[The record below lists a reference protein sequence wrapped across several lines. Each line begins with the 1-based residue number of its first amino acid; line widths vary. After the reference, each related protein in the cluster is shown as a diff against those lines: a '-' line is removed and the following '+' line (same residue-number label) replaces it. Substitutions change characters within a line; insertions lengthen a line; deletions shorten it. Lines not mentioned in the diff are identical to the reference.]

1 MPKILKTKSNI
12 IKTFHNA
19 QETSRRAPEEAQA
32 KKHARTPQLV
42 RGMKDVLPYEMP
54 WWNFLYARVANLA
67 DSFGFE
73 KIETPVVEESALFA
87 RSIGKDTD
95 IVEKE
100 MYAIADSE
108 GEKLVLRPENTA
120 SIVRAYI
127 NHGMLN
133 LPQPVK
139 LWYWGSMFRH
149 ERPQSG
155 RYRQFHQFGFEV
167 VGDESPIV
175 DAELIL
181 IAYNLYTNLGINISI
196 QINSIGCAE
205 CRPMYYQSL
214 IAYYRTMRHEMC
226 EQCRKRL
233 QKNPL
238 RTLDCKEPQCQPLKK
253 DAPHFVDFLCEPCKE
268 HFMSVLEYLD
278 ELGLPYFLNH
288 TLVRGL
294 DYYNRTVFE
303 LYAAGEEDGSQSAL
317 GGGGRYDGLAE
328 ILGGRLTPACGFA
341 QGCERAV
348 LKMKEIESIKPP
360 VRTVHI
366 FVAQLG
372 NQAKSKA
379 LKLFENLRVAGINVA
394 HNLSKNGLRQQL
406 EIANKL
412 GVRYSLVIGQ
422 KEVQDETVIIRD
434 MESGVQET
442 IGVNKVAHD
451 IKKKLGLN

>member
-1 MPKILKTKSNI
+1 MPKNI
-12 IKTFHNA
+12 KVKHISKIAHKVHEPART
-19 QETSRRAPEEAQA
+19 PEETQA
-32 KKHARTPQLV
+32 KKFARTPQLP
-42 RGMKDVLPYEMP
+42 RGMKDLLPYETP
-54 WWNFLYARVANLA
+54 WWDLLYGRVASLA
-67 DSFGFE
+67 RSYGFD
-73 KIETPVVEESALFA
+73 KIETPVVEETALFV

-100 MYAIADSE
+100 MYPIADAE

-139 LWYWGSMFRH
+139 LWYWGPMFRH

-155 RYRQFHQFGFEV
+155 RYRQFHQLGFEIL
-167 VGDESPIV
+167 GDESPIV

-181 IAYNLYTNLGINISI
+181 IAYNLFKNLEISVSI
-196 QINSIGCAE
+196 QINSIGCVQ
-205 CRPMYYQSL
+205 CRPAYHQSL
-214 IAYYRTMRHEMC
+214 IAYYRTVRHEMC

-238 RTLDCKEPQCQPLKK
+238 RALDCKEPQCQPLKK
-253 DAPHFVDFLCEPCKE
+253 EAPHFVDYLCEPCKE

-288 TLVRGL
+288 SLVRGL

-303 LYAAGEEDGSQSAL
+303 LYVSGEEEGSQSAL
-317 GGGGRYDGLAE
+317 GGGGRYDGLSE
-328 ILGGRLTPACGFA
+328 ILGGRPTPACGFA
-341 QGCERAV
+341 QGCERVIA
-348 LKMKEIESIKPP
+348 KIKEIGSVKLSEP
-360 VRTVHI
+360 VFHV

-379 LKLFENLRVAGINVA
+379 LKLFENLRAADINVA
-394 HNLSKNGLRQQL
+394 HNLSKNGLRPQL

-422 KEVQDETVIIRD
+422 KEVQDETIIIRD
-434 MESGVQET
+434 MESGVQEI
-442 IGVNKVAHD
+442 IGFNKAVSD
-451 IKKKLGLN
+451 LKKKLGLS

>member
-1 MPKILKTKSNI
+1 MPKISKTKSAPKLAH
-12 IKTFHNA
+12 KTHEA
-19 QETSRRAPEEAQA
+19 PHVQEDAGA
-32 KKHARTPQLV
+32 KKHPRTPQLV
-42 RGMKDVLPYEMP
+42 RGMKDILPYETP
-54 WWNFLYARVANLA
+54 WWDLLYARVA
-67 DSFGFE
+67 DIGVSYGFE
-73 KIETPVVEESALFA
+73 RIETPVVEETALFA

-100 MYAIADSE
+100 MYAITDTE

-133 LPQPVK
+133 LTQPVK
-139 LWYWGSMFRH
+139 LWYWGPMFRH

-167 VGDESPIV
+167 LGDESPIV

-181 IAYNLYTNLGINISI
+181 IAYNVYKNLGINTSI
-196 QINSIGCAE
+196 QINSIGCGK
-205 CRPMYYQSL
+205 CRGAYHQSL
-214 IAYYRTMRHEMC
+214 IAYYRTVRHEMC
-226 EQCRKRL
+226 ENCRRRL

-238 RTLDCKEPQCQPLKK
+238 RALDCKEPQCQPLKK
-253 DAPHFVDFLCEPCKE
+253 DAPHFVDYLCEPCKE
-268 HFMSVLEYLD
+268 HFLSVLEYLD
-278 ELGLPYFLNH
+278 ELELPYFLNH
-288 TLVRGL
+288 SLVRGL

-303 LYAAGEEDGSQSAL
+303 LYAAGEEEGSQSAL

-328 ILGGRLTPACGFA
+328 ILGGRPTPACGFA
-341 QGCERAV
+341 QGCERAI
-348 LKMKEIESIKPP
+348 LKMKEIEALKPP
-360 VRTVHI
+360 ADIVHI
-366 FVAQLG
+366 FVAQIG

-379 LKLFENLRVAGINVA
+379 LKLFENLRAAGITVA
-394 HNLSKNGLRQQL
+394 HNLSKNGLRPQL

-434 MESGVQET
+434 MESGGQES
-442 IGVNKVAHD
+442 IGFNKAAND
-451 IKKKLGLN
+451 LKKKLGLS

>member
-1 MPKILKTKSNI
+1 MPKIFKTQSGAVAI
-12 IKTFHNA
+12 H
-19 QETSRRAPEEAQA
+19 
-32 KKHARTPQLV
+32 KKHDAARAQQEETQEKKHSRTPELP
-42 RGMKDVLPYEMP
+42 RGMKDILPHEAP
-54 WWNFLYARVANLA
+54 LWDILYARVAGTA
-67 DSFGFE
+67 RSYGFE

-100 MYAIADSE
+100 MYAIAETE
-108 GEKLVLRPENTA
+108 GVKLVLRPENTA

-139 LWYWGSMFRH
+139 LWYWGQMFRH

-167 VGDESPIV
+167 LGDESPIV

-181 IAYNLYTNLGINISI
+181 IAYNMYRDIGIDASI
-196 QINSIGCAE
+196 QINSIGCGQ
-205 CRPMYYQSL
+205 CRPLYHQAL
-214 IAYYRTMRHEMC
+214 VAYYRTVRHEMC
-226 EQCRKRL
+226 ENCRKRL
-233 QKNPL
+233 SKNSL
-238 RTLDCKEPQCQPLKK
+238 RALDCKEPQCQPLKK
-253 DAPHFVDFLCEPCKE
+253 DAPHCVDYLCEPCKE

-278 ELGLPYFLNH
+278 ELDLPYFLNH
-288 TLVRGL
+288 ALVRGL

-303 LYAAGEEDGSQSAL
+303 LYASGEEEGSQTAL
-317 GGGGRYDGLAE
+317 GGGGRYDGLVE
-328 ILGGRLTPACGFA
+328 ILGGRPTPACGFA

-348 LKMKEIESIKPP
+348 AKMKDNEMFKSHA
-360 VRTVHI
+360 RTVDI

-379 LKLFENLRVAGINVA
+379 LKLFEEVRATGITVA
-394 HNLSKNGLRQQL
+394 HNLGKNGLRPQL

-412 GVRYSLVIGQ
+412 GARYSLVIGQ

-434 MESGVQET
+434 MESGAQEV
-442 IGVNKVAHD
+442 IGFNKTVRD
-451 IKKKLGLN
+451 LKKKLGLS